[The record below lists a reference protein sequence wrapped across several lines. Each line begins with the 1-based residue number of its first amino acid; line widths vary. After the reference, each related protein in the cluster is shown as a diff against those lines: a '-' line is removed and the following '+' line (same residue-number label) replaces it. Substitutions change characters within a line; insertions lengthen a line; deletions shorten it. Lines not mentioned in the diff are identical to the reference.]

1 MSPKPVIPRT
11 LASRDVE
18 DAIGFYLKEDAQQ
31 AALAFVDALEDAY
44 VILGQHPAIGTSR
57 YATEL
62 QIPGL
67 RSWALPRFP
76 YVIFYIEREDHI
88 DVWRV
93 LHGRR
98 DIPALVEDPDP
109 GDLRTP

>member
-1 MSPKPVIPRT
+1 MNPKPVVPRT
-11 LASRDVE
+11 LAIQDVE
-18 DAIGFYLKEDAQQ
+18 DAIGYYLKQDARQ

-44 VILGQHPAIGTSR
+44 AILGRHPGIGSAR

-62 QIPGL
+62 QVPGL
-67 RSWALPRFP
+67 RSWSLPRFP
-76 YVIFYIEREDHI
+76 YVIFYVERTDHV

-93 LHGRR
+93 LHGHR

-109 GDLRTP
+109 E

>member
-1 MSPKPVIPRT
+1 VSSKPVVPRT

-18 DAIGFYLKEDAQQ
+18 DAIGYYLKEDAQQ

-44 VILGQHPAIGTSR
+44 VLLGQHPAIGASW
-57 YATEL
+57 YAAEL

-67 RSWALPRFP
+67 RSWALPGFP
-76 YVIFYIEREDHI
+76 YVIFYVEQEDRI
-88 DVWRV
+88 GVWRV

-98 DIPALVEDPDP
+98 DIPALVEEPEP
-109 GDLRTP
+109 G

>member
-1 MSPKPVIPRT
+1 VSPKPVVPRT

-18 DAIGFYLKEDAQQ
+18 DAIGYYLKDGAQQ
-31 AALAFVDALEDAY
+31 AALNFVDALEDAY
-44 VILGQHPAIGTSR
+44 FILGQHPAIGTSR

-62 QIPGL
+62 GIPGL

-76 YVIFYIEREDHI
+76 YVIFYVEREDHI

-98 DIPALVEDPDP
+98 DIPALVEDPAPD
-109 GDLRTP
+109 

>member
-1 MSPKPVIPRT
+1 MSPKPVVSRA
-11 LASRDVE
+11 LANQDVE
-18 DAIGFYLKEDAQQ
+18 NAIAYYLKEGAQQ

-44 VILGQHPAIGTSR
+44 GILGRQPGIGTTR
-57 YATEL
+57 YAIEL
-62 QIPGL
+62 DIPGL

-76 YVIFYIEREDHI
+76 YLIFYMERADHI

-98 DIPALVEDPDP
+98 DIPALIEDPDSEP
-109 GDLRTP
+109 D

>member
-1 MSPKPVIPRT
+1 MSSKPVVPRT

-18 DAIGFYLKEDAQQ
+18 DAIGYYLKEDAQQ

-44 VILGQHPAIGTSR
+44 VLLGQHPAIGTSR

-67 RSWALPRFP
+67 RSWALPGFP
-76 YVIFYIEREDHI
+76 YVIFYVEQEDHI

-98 DIPALVEDPDP
+98 DIPALVEEPEP
-109 GDLRTP
+109 R

>member
-1 MSPKPVIPRT
+1 MSPKPVVPRI

-18 DAIGFYLKEDAQQ
+18 DAIGYYLKEDAQQ

-44 VILGQHPAIGTSR
+44 AILGQHPAIGTSR

-67 RSWALPRFP
+67 RSWALPGFP
-76 YVIFYIEREDHI
+76 YVIFMSS
-88 DVWRV
+88 
-93 LHGRR
+93 GR
-98 DIPALVEDPDP
+98 ITSTCGVCST
-109 GDLRTP
+109 GDAISRPW